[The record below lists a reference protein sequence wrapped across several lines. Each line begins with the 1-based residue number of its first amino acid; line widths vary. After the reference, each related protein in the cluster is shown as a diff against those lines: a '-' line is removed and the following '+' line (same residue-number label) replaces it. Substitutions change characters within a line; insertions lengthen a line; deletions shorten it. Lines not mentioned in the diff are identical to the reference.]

1 MVRLAL
7 ILPCFLSRSRDAEL
21 LDPEFQ
27 QPLPAPLFH
36 CFVDNLYFIQGLQ
49 RSYYTLSGFIVQLS
63 EACAASFLL
72 LPKQFCWPGVCVWGV
87 MVGLIG

>member
-7 ILPCFLSRSRDAEL
+7 ILTCFLSRSRDAEL

-49 RSYYTLSGFIVQLS
+49 RSYYTLPGFIVQLS

-72 LPKQFCWPGVCVWGV
+72 LPKQFCWPGLRISWEV
-87 MVGLIG
+87 VG